1 VLVQGNQWLCGGV
14 PRAVLPLLGP
24 LNGTFLAFPCFASP
38 TLLPL
43 AANESE
49 ATLSA
54 TPRCLPLFG
63 RAWVS
68 SSQRQ
73 RTGHV
78 FSIPSARYHRSL
90 ILLIQS
96 VDAQAIRAW
105 TLKSASRA

>member
-54 TPRCLPLFG
+54 NTQVPATVWKSVGQLFSTPANWSCVFHPLCPI
-63 RAWVS
+63 
-68 SSQRQ
+68 SQ
-73 RTGHV
+73 
-78 FSIPSARYHRSL
+78 IAYPSHPIS
-90 ILLIQS
+90 
-96 VDAQAIRAW
+96 
-105 TLKSASRA
+105 